1 MGSAVIPPSL
11 HQVKDEL
18 AHTRFLVFLGDI
30 LKILESYLSIRLE
43 VDCQTQ
49 LCVESSFK
57 WLYNEATNTNLNPHP
72 KGGSLVT
79 ASANFSQ

>member
-1 MGSAVIPPSL
+1 MGSAVIPPPL

-30 LKILESYLSIRLE
+30 LKILESYLSIKLE

-57 WLYNEATNTNLNPHP
+57 
-72 KGGSLVT
+72 
-79 ASANFSQ
+79 